1 VTSSRADENRVVAE
15 QRPDLP
21 VEEFASAKAWERWL
35 ARNHARSPGVWL
47 KIAKQASGV
56 TTVSHAEALEVALC
70 FGWIDGVRH
79 RHDDVYFRQRFTPRT
94 PKSKWSKINRDK
106 VEALIAAGRMRPA
119 GQAAIDAAKADG
131 RWDAAYAGSRTMTV
145 PDDLTRA
152 LRRNAA
158 ARRAFERLDSRNRYA
173 ILYRIQD
180 AKRAET
186 RARRIEGFVT
196 MLAEGRTIH

>member
-1 VTSSRADENRVVAE
+1 MAE
-15 QRPDLP
+15 QVPDLP
-21 VEEFASAKAWERWL
+21 VMELASAEEWHAWL
-35 ARNHARSPGVWL
+35 AQHHASSPGVWL
-47 KIAKQASGV
+47 KIAKKGTGV
-56 TTVSHAEALEVALC
+56 ATVSMPEVIEDALC
-70 FGWIDGVRH
+70 WGWIDGLRH
-79 RHDDVYFRQRFTPRT
+79 GHDDVYFRQRMTPR
-94 PKSKWSKINRDK
+94 KRGSRWSRINRDK
-106 VEALIAAGRMRPA
+106 AEALIANGRMQPAGRREV
-119 GQAAIDAAKADG
+119 DAARADG